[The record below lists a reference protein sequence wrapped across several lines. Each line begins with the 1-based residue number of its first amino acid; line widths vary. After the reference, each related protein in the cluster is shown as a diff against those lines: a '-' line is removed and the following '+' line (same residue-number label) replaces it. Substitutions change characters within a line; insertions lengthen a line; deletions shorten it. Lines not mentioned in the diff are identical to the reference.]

1 MMTMTSSMLPDGCR
15 AQLHGLATR
24 VDLNGLEVVV
34 LSCQSIYLQSVHSEC
49 SFLCSAQSQ
58 SLSQRQRRRM
68 EWCLSP
74 GTLGLW
80 HDLGW
85 PAQRENPVAKVSD
98 HASTI
103 CNRTL
108 DRGYKLYSSA

>member
-85 PAQRENPVAKVSD
+85 PAQRESG
-98 HASTI
+98 
-103 CNRTL
+103 R
-108 DRGYKLYSSA
+108 